1 MMRLLAMKPGHD
13 GNLAY
18 IANGQLEFSF
28 EAEKDSGN
36 RYAPIGAT
44 ELIEAMRH
52 TPEIPEAIVISGW
65 SAGVDPLGRPI
76 GAGYMGLE
84 PPSVSEISLFGQPLK
99 LLSSSHERAHLM
111 GAYALSPFP
120 QGQPCYALI
129 WEGHIGAFYSID
141 AALGIECLAQVMVGP
156 GIRYAFAYGLA
167 DPSFGLGRGQI
178 RLSDAGKLMALAAF
192 EGQVSPSRSE
202 KVLLDRMFADP
213 QGVPLL
219 HKSDFHH
226 LDVYNSGVESE
237 AAKRLA
243 RLVSDRVF
251 DTFFQAIK
259 PLVKEKRPLLIGGG
273 CGLNCEWNRS
283 WLDSGLFSDVFIP
296 PCTNDVGSALGSA
309 ADAQWHLT
317 GRAKLAWNVYCGQAF
332 VDDAGYQTARRL
344 GPFARRSAEMAD
356 IADTLRR
363 GGVLGWVAGRAE
375 MGPRALGNR
384 SILAAPFE
392 KGMLDRLNAI
402 KRREGF
408 RPIAPVCLEEDVS
421 AHFDLDRPS
430 PYMLYFCRVRSRGHL
445 QAITHVDG
453 SSRVQSVN
461 AGQNPLL
468 YRLLSEFKAQTHFG
482 VLCNTSL
489 NFNGTGFIN
498 RTSDLVRYAQEAG
511 LDGFVVEGVLFSREQ
526 GGSNPMVMVSA

>member
-1 MMRLLAMKPGHD
+1 MMRLLAVKPGHD

-18 IANGQLEFSF
+18 IANGRLEFSF

-44 ELIEAMRH
+44 DLIEAMRH
-52 TPEIPEAIVISGW
+52 TPDLPEAIVISGW

-84 PPSVSEISLFGQPLK
+84 PPSLSESSLFGQPIK
-99 LLSSSHERAHLM
+99 ILSSSHERSHLM

-141 AALGIECLAQVMVGP
+141 ASLGIERLARVMVGP

-192 EGQVSPSRSE
+192 ETQVTPSRDE
-202 KVLLDRMFADP
+202 NILLDRMFADP

-219 HKSDFHH
+219 HKSDFRH
-226 LDVYNSGVESE
+226 LDVYNSGVESG

-243 RLVSDRVF
+243 RLVSDRIF
-251 DTFFQAIK
+251 DTFFQAIR
-259 PLVKEKRPLLIGGG
+259 PLVREKRPLLIGGG

-283 WLDSGLFSDVFIP
+283 WLDSGLFSDVFVP

-317 GRAKLAWNVYCGQAF
+317 GRAKLDWNVYCGQAF
-332 VDDAGYQTARRL
+332 LDDVGYETASRL
-344 GPFARRSAEMAD
+344 GPFARRSADMAD
-356 IADTLRR
+356 IADVLRR
-363 GGVLGWVAGRAE
+363 GGVLGWVTGRAE

-392 KGMLDRLNAI
+392 KAMLERLNAI

-421 AHFDLDRPS
+421 THFDLDRPS
-430 PYMLYFCRVRSRGHL
+430 PYMLYFCKVRSRGSL
-445 QAITHVDG
+445 DAVTHVDG
-453 SSRVQSVN
+453 SSRAQSVN
-461 AGQNPLL
+461 ARQNPLL
-468 YRLLSEFKAQTHFG
+468 YRLLSEFKAQTNFG

-511 LDGFVVEGVLFSREQ
+511 LDGFVVEGVLFEREQ
-526 GGSNPMVMVSA
+526 TGSNHRGSA